1 LEELELLPAEER
13 RKQQVLKAEPA
24 SLREMVMLQQVLEEP
39 AEDGDAATTRGRLY
53 MNQVSFGGKT
63 GPAGA

>member
-1 LEELELLPAEER
+1 LEELELLLAKER
-13 RKQQVLKAEPA
+13 WKQQVLKAEPA
-24 SLREMVMLQQVLEEP
+24 SQQEMVMLQQVLEEP

-53 MNQVSFGGKT
+53 TNKVSFGGKT